1 MTTASTDSTRRLTY
15 RYGNPVVECDGAQ
28 MRAQCRQLATVVTIT
43 GDVDA
48 LNIDPVANYAARY
61 VLTEKPF
68 VLDLSE
74 VRSFTPDAMALL
86 WAVEQACAVARV
98 EWCLVAGNQVDVVL
112 QAQGEPAFATAY
124 SVPEA
129 LNYFLEGM
137 LARRRL
143 LPMLHKTA

>member
-1 MTTASTDSTRRLTY
+1 MTTPNADSARRLTH
-15 RYGNPVVECDGAQ
+15 RYGNPIVECDGAH
-28 MRAQCRQLATVVTIT
+28 MRVQCRQLATVVTIA
-43 GDVDA
+43 GDIDTI
-48 LNIDPVANYAARY
+48 NIDRVAKYAARY

-74 VRSFTPDAMALL
+74 VHIFAPEAVALL
-86 WAVEQACAVARV
+86 WAVEQACAAAGV
-98 EWCLVAGNQVDVVL
+98 EWCLVASDSVDVVL